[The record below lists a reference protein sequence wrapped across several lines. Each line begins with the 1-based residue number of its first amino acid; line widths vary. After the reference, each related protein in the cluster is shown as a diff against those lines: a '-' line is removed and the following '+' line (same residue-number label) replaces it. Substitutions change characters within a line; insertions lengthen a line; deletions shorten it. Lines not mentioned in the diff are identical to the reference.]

1 MSDSSG
7 SARRNLC
14 FGIDVGGTFT
24 DCVLT
29 EGGRVWRAK
38 SPTTPGA
45 IGEGVINAARLAS
58 ERRGEPLEI
67 TLPKVARFGLGTTV
81 VTNVLASRTGRRV
94 GLITT
99 RGFEKMIP
107 LARGERAI
115 DDEGWLVT
123 PPSLL
128 DPAAIVGVG
137 ERIDRNGHII
147 VPLDLAEAEAAIR
160 LLVDSRAIEA
170 LVVSFLWGFHNHSHE
185 EAVAELARR
194 LYPDLTVLAAG
205 SLHPAAREYERT
217 TFALLNA
224 YVSGSLGGLDALAD
238 ELTRLGLEVPMLLVH
253 SGGGSISMAEARRRP
268 LGLAAS
274 GPTAGVAACVA
285 TAKAAGLSD
294 VVTCDLGGTSFDVS
308 VIMDGEPARRTRGNV
323 MGMWTALSMVDVE
336 SIGSGGGSIGW
347 IDARG
352 LLRVGPRSA
361 GSRPGPACYGRGGAE
376 ATLTDALVVLGF
388 IDPERFLGGT
398 FQLDAAA
405 AQAACAR
412 LGEALGMDAETTAW
426 GIRRLALADMV
437 RTTRG
442 RTGALGLDLRE
453 LAMISFGGSGSLFT
467 PEIAVTVGAPKVLV
481 PELASVLSAFGAATT
496 DIRRERIAS
505 VLASFPI
512 NGKRIEQVLGELRES
527 LLGDLAS
534 DGVAE
539 SDRSVIFEADL
550 RFARQISEI
559 ARPLPAEHFDAAA
572 QAELLDGFRSEYA
585 RRYGHGALV
594 LGAPIELV
602 AVRAIG
608 IGRTQQAQLAA
619 ATAGTV
625 AIGTPAPVARTRTV
639 RLERGEDGCRDVAV
653 HDRDSLLAGHV
664 LTGPAL
670 VDAPDTTIWVP
681 AGMRAL
687 IDPQGTLVMERETA
701 DASLPPAHA
710 MEPTT

>member
-1 MSDSSG
+1 MPDSAHSI
-7 SARRNLC
+7 RRTLC

-29 EGGRVWRAK
+29 EGDRVWRAK

-45 IGEGVINAARLAS
+45 IGEGVISAARLAS
-58 ERRGEPLEI
+58 ERRGETLEA
-67 TLPKVARFGLGTTV
+67 TLPQVARFGLGTTV

-115 DDEGWLVT
+115 DEDGWLVT

-128 DPAAIVGVG
+128 DAARIVGVR
-137 ERIDRNGHII
+137 ERIDRHGDVI
-147 VPLDLAEAEAAIR
+147 VPLDPAEAEAAIR
-160 LLVDSRAIEA
+160 LLVDDRKIEA

-185 EAVAELARR
+185 ETVADLARA
-194 LYPDLTVLAAG
+194 LFPDLTVLAAG

-217 TFALLNA
+217 SFALLNA
-224 YVSGSLGGLDALAD
+224 YVSGSLGGLDALAS
-238 ELTRLGLEVPMLLVH
+238 ELATLGLAVPMLLVH
-253 SGGGSISMAEARRRP
+253 SGGGSISMAEAKRRP

-308 VIMDGEPARRTRGNV
+308 VVMNGEPARRTRGNV

-361 GSRPGPACYGRGGAE
+361 GSRPGPACYGRGGKE
-376 ATLTDALVVLGF
+376 ATLTDALVVLGY

-405 AQAACAR
+405 AQSACAL

-437 RTTRG
+437 RTCRG
-442 RTGALGLDLRE
+442 RTGALGLDLRD

-467 PEIAVTVGAPKVLV
+467 PDIAVTVGAPKVLV

-505 VLASFPI
+505 VLAGFPLDA
-512 NGKRIEQVLGELRES
+512 KRIDAVLAELRAGM
-527 LLGDLAS
+527 LADLAS
-534 DGVAE
+534 DGVEEA
-539 SDRSVIFEADL
+539 DRSVLFEADL

-559 ARPLPAEHFDAAA
+559 ARPLPPAGFDAAA
-572 QAELLDGFRSEYA
+572 QAQLLDGFRSEYA

-602 AVRAIG
+602 AIRAIG
-608 IGRTQQAQLAA
+608 IGRTEQAQLAA
-619 ATAGTV
+619 ASGGGV
-625 AIGTPAPVARTRTV
+625 ASETLAPIARTRSV
-639 RLERGEDGCRDVAV
+639 RLERGANGRRDIAV
-653 HDRDSLLAGHV
+653 YDRESLFAGHT
-664 LTGPAL
+664 LSGPAL

-681 AGMRAL
+681 NGMRAV
-687 IDPQGTLVMERETA
+687 IDEQGTMVMERETA
-701 DASLPPAHA
+701 DAPQPKSPE
-710 MEPTT
+710 MEPAA

>member
-1 MSDSSG
+1 MHSNTAKNG
-7 SARRNLC
+7 RTLC

-29 EGGRVWRAK
+29 EGDRVWRAK
-38 SPTTPGA
+38 SPTIPGA

-58 ERRGEPLEI
+58 ERRGEPLER

-81 VTNVLASRTGRRV
+81 VTNVLASRSGRRV

-99 RGFEKMIP
+99 KGFEKMVP

-115 DDEGWLVT
+115 DEEGWLIT

-128 DPAAIVGVG
+128 DPAAIVGVR
-137 ERIDRNGHII
+137 ERIDCNGAII
-147 VPLDLAEAEAAIR
+147 EPLDSAEAEAAIR
-160 LLVDSRAIEA
+160 FLVEQRGIEA
-170 LVVSFLWGFHNHSHE
+170 LVVSFLWGFHNHRHE
-185 EAVAELARR
+185 EIVADLAGS
-194 LYPDLTVLAAG
+194 LFPDLIVLAAG
-205 SLHPAAREYERT
+205 SLHPVAREYERT

-224 YVSGSLGGLDALAD
+224 YVSGSLGGLDALAG
-238 ELTRLGLEVPMLLVH
+238 ELEALGLEVPMLLVH
-253 SGGGSISMAEARRRP
+253 SGGGSISMAEAKRRP

-308 VIMDGEPARRTRGNV
+308 VVMHGEPARRTRGNV

-352 LLRVGPRSA
+352 LLRVGPHSA
-361 GSRPGPACYGRGGAE
+361 GSRPGPACYGRGGIE
-376 ATLTDALVVLGF
+376 ATLTDALVVLGY

-398 FQLDAAA
+398 FRLDPAAA
-405 AQAACAR
+405 DAACAR

-437 RTTRG
+437 RATRG

-467 PEIAVTVGAPKVLV
+467 PDIAVTVGAPTVLV
-481 PELASVLSAFGAATT
+481 PELASVLSALGAATT

-505 VLASFPI
+505 VLASFPLDETV
-512 NGKRIEQVLGELRES
+512 IEATLAELREA
-527 LLGDLAS
+527 LLADLAT
-534 DGVAE
+534 DGVATK
-539 SDRSVIFEADL
+539 DRSVIFEADL

-559 ARPLPAEHFDAAA
+559 ARPLPQAVFDARA
-572 QAELLDGFRSEYA
+572 QAELLEGFRAEYA

-602 AVRAIG
+602 AIRAIG
-608 IGRTQQAQLAA
+608 IGRTEQARPAA
-619 ATAGTV
+619 ASAGSV
-625 AIGTPAPVARTRTV
+625 AFATPAPVARYRPV
-639 RLERGEDGCRDVAV
+639 RLERGEGGMRDIAV
-653 HDRDSLLAGHV
+653 HDREALLAGHV
-664 LTGPAL
+664 LAGPAL

-681 AGMRAL
+681 AGMRAT
-687 IDPQGTLVMERETA
+687 IDRQGTLVMEREA
-701 DASLPPAHA
+701 DCAS
-710 MEPTT
+710 PTSALHKEFAG

>member
-1 MSDSSG
+1 M
-7 SARRNLC
+7 C

-29 EGGRVWRAK
+29 DGDRVWRAK

-58 ERRGEPLEI
+58 ERRGEPLEA
-67 TLPKVARFGLGTTV
+67 TLPQVARFGLGTTV

-99 RGFEKMIP
+99 QGFEKMIP

-115 DDEGWLVT
+115 DEDGWLVT

-128 DPAAIVGVG
+128 EPSAIVGVR
-137 ERIDRNGHII
+137 ERIDRNGEII
-147 VPLDLAEAEAAIR
+147 VPIDPAEAEAAIR
-160 LLVDSRAIEA
+160 LLVESREVEA
-170 LVVSFLWGFHNHSHE
+170 LVVSFLWGFHNHCHE
-185 EAVAELARR
+185 EIVADIARR
-194 LYPDLTVLAAG
+194 LFPDLTVLAAG

-217 TFALLNA
+217 SFALLNA
-224 YVSGSLGGLDALAD
+224 YVSGSLGGLDALAS
-238 ELTRLGLEVPMLLVH
+238 ELAALGLEVPLLLVH

-308 VIMDGEPARRTRGNV
+308 VVMGGEPARRTRGNV

-347 IDARG
+347 IDSRG

-361 GSRPGPACYGRGGAE
+361 GSNPGPACYGRGGTQ

-398 FQLDAAA
+398 FPLDPAAA
-405 AQAACAR
+405 EAACAR
-412 LGEALGMDAETTAW
+412 LGETLGMDAETAAW

-437 RTTRG
+437 RATRG

-453 LAMISFGGSGSLFT
+453 LAMISFGGTGSLFT
-467 PEIAVTVGAPKVLV
+467 PDIAVAVGAPKVLV

-505 VLASFPI
+505 VLTSFPLDA
-512 NGKRIEQVLGELRES
+512 KRIDAVLAELREA
-527 LLGDLAS
+527 LLADLAS

-539 SDRSVIFEADL
+539 ADRSVIFEADL

-559 ARPLPAEHFDAAA
+559 ARPLEPGGFDAKA
-572 QAELLDGFRSEYA
+572 QAELLEGFRGEYA

-602 AVRAIG
+602 AIRAIG
-608 IGRTQQAQLAA
+608 IGRTEQAQLAA
-619 ATAGTV
+619 ATVGSVAPGTL
-625 AIGTPAPVARTRTV
+625 ATIARHRSV
-639 RLERGEDGCRDVAV
+639 RLERSEGGRGDIAV
-653 HDRDSLLAGHV
+653 YDREALLAGHI

-681 AGMRAL
+681 AGMRAV
-687 IDPQGTLVMERETA
+687 IDEQGTMVMEREIA
-701 DASLPPAHA
+701 GASRDPSHA
-710 MEPTT
+710 MEPAA

>member
-1 MSDSSG
+1 MPDAAQTDTG
-7 SARRNLC
+7 SLC

-29 EGGRVWRAK
+29 EGDRVWRAK

-45 IGEGVINAARLAS
+45 IGEGVIGAARLAA
-58 ERRGEPLEI
+58 ERRGEPLEAC
-67 TLPKVARFGLGTTV
+67 LPKVVRFGLGTTV

-99 RGFEKMIP
+99 KGFEQMIP
-107 LARGERAI
+107 LARGERAV
-115 DDEGWLVT
+115 DPEGWLVT

-128 DPAAIVGVG
+128 DPAAIVGVS
-137 ERIDRNGHII
+137 ERIDRNGDII
-147 VPLDLAEAEAAIR
+147 EPLDLTQAEAAIR
-160 LLVDSRAIEA
+160 LLVEQRGIEA
-170 LVVSFLWGFHNHSHE
+170 LVVSFLWGFHNHAHE
-185 EAVAELARR
+185 QVVADLARR
-194 LYPDLTVLAAG
+194 LFPDLTVLAAG

-217 TFALLNA
+217 SFALLNA
-224 YVSGSLGGLDALAD
+224 YVSGSLGGLDALAAD
-238 ELTRLGLEVPMLLVH
+238 LASMGLRVPMLLVH

-268 LGLAAS
+268 IGLAAS

-285 TAKAAGLSD
+285 TARSAGLSD

-308 VIMDGEPARRTRGNV
+308 VVMDGEPARRTRGNV

-361 GSRPGPACYGRGGAE
+361 GSRPGPACYGRGGTE
-376 ATLTDALVVLGF
+376 ATLTDALVVLGY

-398 FQLDAAA
+398 FRLDPAAA
-405 AQAACAR
+405 EAACAS

-437 RTTRG
+437 RATRG

-453 LAMISFGGSGSLFT
+453 LPMISFGGSGSLFT
-467 PEIAVTVGAPKVLV
+467 PDIAITVGAPKVLV
-481 PELASVLSAFGAATT
+481 PELASVLSALGAATT

-505 VLASFPI
+505 VLGSFPLDSQ
-512 NGKRIEQVLGELRES
+512 RIEANLAELRGE

-539 SDRSVIFEADL
+539 ADRSVIFEADL

-559 ARPLPAEHFDAAA
+559 ARPLPQGEFDDKA
-572 QAELLDGFRSEYA
+572 QSDLLEGFRAEYA

-594 LGAPIELV
+594 LGAPVELV
-602 AVRAIG
+602 ALRG
-608 IGRTQQAQLAA
+608 IGNGKTEQARPAA
-619 ATAGTV
+619 ANAGAV
-625 AIGTPAPVARTRTV
+625 ASGTPAPLARRRPV
-639 RLERGEDGCRDVAV
+639 RLERGEDGLRDIAV
-653 HDRDSLLAGHV
+653 YDRETLLAGHA
-664 LTGPAL
+664 LSGPAL

-681 AGMRAL
+681 EGMRAT
-687 IDPQGTLVMERETA
+687 IDPLGTLVMERLQ
-701 DASLPPAHA
+701 ASLEHKEAAP
-710 MEPTT
+710 

>member
-1 MSDSSG
+1 MSESAG
-7 SARRNLC
+7 SVRRRLC

-29 EGGRVWRAK
+29 EGDRVWRAK

-45 IGEGVINAARLAS
+45 IGEGVISAARLAS
-58 ERRGEPLEI
+58 QRRGETLEA
-67 TLPKVARFGLGTTV
+67 TLPQVARFGLGTTV

-107 LARGERAI
+107 LARGERSI
-115 DDEGWLVT
+115 DDDGWLVT
-123 PPSLL
+123 PRSLL
-128 DPAAIVGVG
+128 DPARIVGVR
-137 ERIDRNGHII
+137 ERIDRNGEII

-160 LLVDSRAIEA
+160 LLTQTGDIEA
-170 LVVSFLWGFHNHSHE
+170 LVISFLWGFHNHTHE
-185 EAVAELARR
+185 EAVANIARR
-194 LYPDLTVLAAG
+194 LSPDLTVLAAG

-217 TFALLNA
+217 SFALLNA
-224 YVSGSLGGLDALAD
+224 YVSGSLGGLDALAS
-238 ELTRLGLEVPMLLVH
+238 ELETLGLTVPMLLVH
-253 SGGGSISMAEARRRP
+253 SGGGSISMAEAKRRP

-285 TAKAAGLSD
+285 MAKAAGLSD

-308 VIMDGEPARRTRGNV
+308 VVMNGEPARRTRGNV
-323 MGMWTALSMVDVE
+323 MGMWTALPMVDVE

-361 GSRPGPACYGRGGAE
+361 GSRPGPACYGRGGTE
-376 ATLTDALVVLGF
+376 ATLTDALVVLGY

-405 AQAACAR
+405 AQAACSK
-412 LGEALGMDAETTAW
+412 LGEMLGMDAETAAW

-437 RTTRG
+437 RATRG

-467 PEIAVTVGAPKVLV
+467 PDIAVTVGAPKVLV

-505 VLASFPI
+505 VLASFPFDTQ
-512 NGKRIEQVLGELRES
+512 RIDAVVAQLRAEM
-527 LLGDLAS
+527 LADLAS
-534 DGVAE
+534 DGVTEA
-539 SDRSVIFEADL
+539 DRSVIFEADL

-559 ARPLPAEHFDAAA
+559 ARPLPQEGFDAAA
-572 QAELLDGFRSEYA
+572 QSQLLEGFRSEYA

-602 AVRAIG
+602 AIRAIG
-608 IGRTQQAQLAA
+608 IGRTEQAQLAA
-619 ATAGTV
+619 ATGASLP
-625 AIGTPAPVARTRTV
+625 IGTPAPLARSRQV
-639 RLERGEDGCRDVAV
+639 RLERGPGGRSGIAV
-653 HDRDSLLAGHV
+653 YDRETLFAGHT
-664 LTGPAL
+664 LIGPAL
-670 VDAPDTTIWVP
+670 IDAPDTTIWVP
-681 AGMRAL
+681 AGMRAS
-687 IDPQGTLVMERETA
+687 IDQQGTLVMERETV
-701 DASLPPAHA
+701 DAPPQRSPEL
-710 MEPTT
+710 EPTL

>member
-1 MSDSSG
+1 MVDS
-7 SARRNLC
+7 ATRTLC

-29 EGGRVWRAK
+29 EGDRVWRAK
-38 SPTTPGA
+38 SPSTPGA
-45 IGEGVINAARLAS
+45 IGQGVIAAARLAA
-58 ERRGEPLEI
+58 ERRGEPLES

-99 RGFEKMIP
+99 AGFEKMVP
-107 LARGERAI
+107 LARGERTI
-115 DDEGWLVT
+115 DDDGWLVT
-123 PPSLL
+123 APSLL
-128 DPAAIVGVG
+128 DPAAIAGVH
-137 ERIDRNGHII
+137 ERIDRNGDVVI
-147 VPLDLAEAEAAIR
+147 PLDPAEAEAAVR
-160 LLVDSRAIEA
+160 RLVDENDLEA

-185 EAVAELARR
+185 EIVADIARR
-194 LYPDLTVLAAG
+194 LYPELTVLAAG

-217 TFALLNA
+217 SFALLNA
-224 YVSGSLGGLDALAD
+224 YVSGSLGGLEALAD
-238 ELTRLGLEVPMLLVH
+238 ELAALGLAVPLLLVH
-253 SGGGSISMAEARRRP
+253 SGGGSIGMAEARRRP

-285 TAKAAGLSD
+285 TAKAAGLTN

-308 VIMDGEPARRTRGNV
+308 VVMDGEPARRTRGSV

-336 SIGSGGGSIGW
+336 SIGAGGGSIGW

-361 GSRPGPACYGRGGAE
+361 GSNPGPACYGRGGND

-398 FQLDAAA
+398 FRLDPAAA
-405 AQAACAR
+405 HEACTR
-412 LGEALGMDAETTAW
+412 LGAALGMDAETTAW

-437 RTTRG
+437 KATRG

-453 LAMISFGGSGSLFT
+453 QAIISFGGSGSLFT
-467 PEIAVTVGAPKVLV
+467 VGAPMVLV

-505 VLASFPI
+505 VLASFPLSAPQI
-512 NGKRIEQVLGELRES
+512 DTVMTGLQAQVLD
-527 LLGDLAS
+527 DLAA
-534 DGVAE
+534 DGVTEA
-539 SDRSVIFEADL
+539 DRSVVFEADL

-559 ARPLPAEHFDAAA
+559 ARPLAAGGFDDSA
-572 QAELLDGFRSEYA
+572 QTHLLEGFRAEYA

-594 LGAPIELV
+594 LGAPVELV
-602 AVRAIG
+602 AIRAIG
-608 IGRTQQAQLAA
+608 IGRTQQAQVAA
-619 ATAGTV
+619 STSGSV
-625 AIGTPAPVARTRTV
+625 APGTPAPVARTRSV
-639 RLERGEDGCRDVAV
+639 RIERGEAGRREVAV
-653 HDRDSLLAGHV
+653 HDREALRAGHV
-664 LTGPAL
+664 LAGPAL

-681 AGMRAL
+681 AGMRATL
-687 IDPQGTLVMERETA
+687 DTLGTLVMEREA
-701 DASLPPAHA
+701 ASAAPALA
-710 MEPTT
+710 QEKEPAA

>member
-1 MSDSSG
+1 MSDSTAS
-7 SARRNLC
+7 RCQTLC

-29 EGGRVWRAK
+29 EGDRVWRAK

-45 IGEGVINAARLAS
+45 IGDGVINAARLAS
-58 ERRGEPLEI
+58 ERRGEPLEA
-67 TLPKVARFGLGTTV
+67 TLPQVARFGLGTTV

-115 DDEGWLVT
+115 DEEGWLVT

-128 DPAAIVGVG
+128 DPEAIVGVR
-137 ERIDRNGHII
+137 ERIDRNGDII
-147 VPLDLAEAEAAIR
+147 VPLDLAETETAIR
-160 LLVDSRAIEA
+160 LLVEERKIEA

-185 EAVAELARR
+185 ESVANLARS
-194 LYPDLTVLAAG
+194 LYPDLTVLTAG

-224 YVSGSLGGLDALAD
+224 YVSGSLGGLDALSN
-238 ELTRLGLEVPMLLVH
+238 ELARLGLEVPMLLVH
-253 SGGGSISMAEARRRP
+253 SGGGSISMVEARRRP

-361 GSRPGPACYGRGGAE
+361 GSRPGPACYGRGGTE
-376 ATLTDALVVLGF
+376 ATLTDALVVLGY

-398 FQLDAAA
+398 FRLDAAA
-405 AQAACAR
+405 AQEACVR

-442 RTGALGLDLRE
+442 RTGALGLDLRN
-453 LAMISFGGSGSLFT
+453 LPMISFGGSGSLFT

-512 NGKRIEQVLGELRES
+512 DAGRIERVLGELREA
-527 LLGDLAS
+527 LLRDLAS

-539 SDRSVIFEADL
+539 TDRSVIFEADL

-559 ARPLPAEHFDAAA
+559 ARPLPNEHFDAAA
-572 QAELLDGFRSEYA
+572 QADLLDGFRSEYA

-608 IGRTQQAQLAA
+608 IGRTQLAT

-625 AIGTPAPVARTRTV
+625 AIGTPAPVARTRLV
-639 RLERGEDGCRDVAV
+639 RLERGEGGCRDVAV
-653 HDRDSLLAGHV
+653 HNRDSLLTGHM
-664 LTGPAL
+664 LAGPAL

-687 IDPQGTLVMERETA
+687 IDPQGTMVMERETA
-701 DASLPPAHA
+701 DASLSPPQA
-710 MEPTT
+710 MEPAA

>member
-1 MSDSSG
+1 MPDRSG
-7 SARRNLC
+7 SARRTLC

-29 EGGRVWRAK
+29 EGDRVWRAK

-45 IGEGVINAARLAS
+45 IGLGVISAARLAS
-58 ERRGEPLEI
+58 ERRGEPLEA
-67 TLPKVARFGLGTTV
+67 TLRQVARFGLGTTV

-115 DDEGWLVT
+115 DEDGWLVT

-128 DPAAIVGVG
+128 DPARIVGLR
-137 ERIDRNGHII
+137 ERIDRNGDII
-147 VPLDLAEAEAAIR
+147 VPLDLAEAEEAIR
-160 LLVDSRAIEA
+160 LLVEKGEIEA
-170 LVVSFLWGFHNHSHE
+170 LVVSFLWGFHNHTHE
-185 EAVAELARR
+185 EAVADLARK
-194 LYPDLTVLAAG
+194 LFPELTVLAAG

-217 TFALLNA
+217 SFSLLNA
-224 YVSGSLGGLDALAD
+224 YVSGSLGGLDALAG
-238 ELTRLGLEVPMLLVH
+238 ELAMLGLAVPMLLVH
-253 SGGGSISMAEARRRP
+253 SGGGSISMAEAKRRP

-285 TAKAAGLSD
+285 LAKASGLND

-308 VIMDGEPARRTRGNV
+308 VVMNGEPARRTRGNV

-336 SIGSGGGSIGW
+336 SIGAGGGSIGW

-361 GSRPGPACYGRGGAE
+361 GSHPGPACYGSGGME
-376 ATLTDALVVLGF
+376 ATLTDALVVLGY
-388 IDPERFLGGT
+388 IDPTRFLGGT

-405 AQAACAR
+405 AEAACAR
-412 LGEALGMDAETTAW
+412 LGLALGMDAETTAW

-437 RTTRG
+437 RATRG

-467 PEIAVTVGAPKVLV
+467 PDIAVTVGAPKVLV

-496 DIRRERIAS
+496 HIRRERIAS
-505 VLASFPI
+505 VLTSCPLDAQ
-512 NGKRIEQVLGELRES
+512 RIDAVLADLRAGM
-527 LLGDLAS
+527 LADLAS
-534 DGVAE
+534 DGVAQA
-539 SDRSVIFEADL
+539 DRSVVFEADL
-550 RFARQISEI
+550 RFARQISEV
-559 ARPLPAEHFDAAA
+559 ARPLPPAGFDAIA

-602 AVRAIG
+602 AIRAIG
-608 IGRTQQAQLAA
+608 IGRTEQAQLAA
-619 ATAGTV
+619 ATGGSLAF
-625 AIGTPAPVARTRTV
+625 GTPAPVARTRMV
-639 RLERGEDGCRDVAV
+639 RLERGEGGCCDIAVYDRESLVA
-653 HDRDSLLAGHV
+653 GQT

-670 VDAPDTTIWVP
+670 VDAPDTTIWLP
-681 AGMRAL
+681 AGMHAIL
-687 IDPQGTLVMERETA
+687 DHQGTLVMERETA
-701 DASLPPAHA
+701 DGVQHASHKLEPAA
-710 MEPTT
+710 

>member
-1 MSDSSG
+1 MTSAQQSG
-7 SARRNLC
+7 GRTLC

-29 EGGRVWRAK
+29 EGERVWRAK

-45 IGEGVINAARLAS
+45 IGEGVIAAARLAS
-58 ERRGEPLEI
+58 ERRGEPLEA

-99 RGFEKMIP
+99 KGFEKMIP
-107 LARGERAI
+107 LARGERVI
-115 DDEGWLVT
+115 DEEGWLTT
-123 PPSLL
+123 PPALL
-128 DPAAIVGVG
+128 EPGAIVGVK
-137 ERIDRNGHII
+137 ERIDRNGAII
-147 VPLDLAEAEAAIR
+147 APLDLAEAEAAIR
-160 LLVDSRAIEA
+160 LLVEQRGIDA
-170 LVVSFLWGFHNHSHE
+170 LVVSFLWGFLNHKHE
-185 EAVAELARR
+185 ELVADLARN
-194 LYPDLTVLAAG
+194 LYPDLTVFAAG

-224 YVSGSLGGLDALAD
+224 YVSGSLGGLDVLAE
-238 ELTRLGLEVPMLLVH
+238 ELAALGLEVPLLLVH
-253 SGGGSISMAEARRRP
+253 SGGGSIGMAEARRRP

-285 TAKAAGLSD
+285 MARATGLSD

-308 VIMDGEPARRTRGNV
+308 VVMDGEPARRTRGNV

-361 GSRPGPACYGRGGAE
+361 GSRPGPACYGRGGTE
-376 ATLTDALVVLGF
+376 ATLTDALVVLGY

-398 FQLDAAA
+398 FRLDPAAA
-405 AQAACAR
+405 ETACAR
-412 LGEALGMDAETTAW
+412 LGERLGMDAGTVAW

-437 RTTRG
+437 RATRG

-453 LAMISFGGSGSLFT
+453 MPMISFGGSGSLFT
-467 PEIAVTVGAPKVLV
+467 PDIAMTVGAPKVLV
-481 PELASVLSAFGAATT
+481 PELASVLSALGAATT

-505 VLASFPI
+505 VLASFPLDAAVV
-512 NGKRIEQVLGELRES
+512 EATMAELREAA
-527 LLGDLAS
+527 LVDLAS
-534 DGVAE
+534 DGVAKT
-539 SDRSVIFEADL
+539 DRSAIFEADL

-559 ARPLPAEHFDAAA
+559 ARPLAPGGFDAAA
-572 QAELLDGFRSEYA
+572 QEQLIDGFRSEYA

-602 AVRAIG
+602 AIRAIG
-608 IGRTQQAQLAA
+608 IGRTVQARLAA
-619 ATAGTV
+619 SSEASAAA
-625 AIGTPAPVARTRTV
+625 AIAAPVARYRKV
-639 RLERGEDGCRDVAV
+639 RLDRGDAGCRDIAV
-653 HDRDSLLAGHV
+653 YDREDLLAGHM
-664 LTGPAL
+664 LRGPAL

-681 AGMRAL
+681 AGLRAT
-687 IDPQGTLVMERETA
+687 IDGQGTLVMEREA
-701 DASLPPAHA
+701 DPRSPWLVQERELAG
-710 MEPTT
+710 

>member
-1 MSDSSG
+1 MSESAG
-7 SARRNLC
+7 SVRRRLC

-29 EGGRVWRAK
+29 EGDRVWRAK

-45 IGEGVINAARLAS
+45 IGEGVISAARLAS
-58 ERRGEPLEI
+58 QRRGETLEA
-67 TLPKVARFGLGTTV
+67 TLPQVARFGLGTTV

-115 DDEGWLVT
+115 DDDGWLVT
-123 PPSLL
+123 PRSLL
-128 DPAAIVGVG
+128 DPARIVGVH
-137 ERIDRNGHII
+137 ERIDRNGEII
-147 VPLDLAEAEAAIR
+147 VPLDLAEAEAAI
-160 LLVDSRAIEA
+160 LQLTQTGDIEA
-170 LVVSFLWGFHNHSHE
+170 LVVSFLWGFHNHVHE
-185 EAVAELARR
+185 EAVADIARR
-194 LYPDLTVLAAG
+194 LCPDLTVLAAG

-217 TFALLNA
+217 SFALLNA
-224 YVSGSLGGLDALAD
+224 DVSGSLGGLDALAS
-238 ELTRLGLEVPMLLVH
+238 ELAMLGLTVPMLLVH
-253 SGGGSISMAEARRRP
+253 SGGGSISMAEAKRRP

-285 TAKAAGLSD
+285 MAKAAGLSD

-308 VIMDGEPARRTRGNV
+308 VVMNGEPARRTRGNV
-323 MGMWTALSMVDVE
+323 MGMWTALPMVDVE

-361 GSRPGPACYGRGGAE
+361 GSRPGPACYGRGGTE
-376 ATLTDALVVLGF
+376 ATLTDALVVLGY

-405 AQAACAR
+405 AQAACSK
-412 LGEALGMDAETTAW
+412 LGEMLGMDAETAAW

-437 RTTRG
+437 RATRG

-467 PEIAVTVGAPKVLV
+467 PDIAVTVGAPKVLV

-505 VLASFPI
+505 VLASFPFDTQ
-512 NGKRIEQVLGELRES
+512 RIDAVVAQLRAEM
-527 LLGDLAS
+527 LADLAS
-534 DGVAE
+534 DGVTEA
-539 SDRSVIFEADL
+539 DRSVIFEADL

-559 ARPLPAEHFDAAA
+559 ARPLPQEGFDAAA
-572 QAELLDGFRSEYA
+572 QSQLLEGFRSEYA

-602 AVRAIG
+602 AIRAIG
-608 IGRTQQAQLAA
+608 IGRTEQAQLAA
-619 ATAGTV
+619 ATGASLP
-625 AIGTPAPVARTRTV
+625 IGTPASPARTREV
-639 RLERGEDGCRDVAV
+639 RLERGAGGRRAIAV
-653 HDRDSLLAGHV
+653 YDRETLFAGHT

-681 AGMRAL
+681 AGMRTS
-687 IDPQGTLVMERETA
+687 IDQQGTLVMERETV
-701 DASLPPAHA
+701 DAPPQRSPEL
-710 MEPTT
+710 EPTL